1 MYRALKFALSRQ
13 RRPSG
18 RQCVLWQKS
27 EWSTTMFGRSSYN
40 GAARLDGKTAIVTG
54 SNTGIGKCTVLD
66 FVKRGE
72 LTFLFAA

>member
-1 MYRALKFALSRQ
+1 MVGCSRYR
-13 RRPSG
+13 
-18 RQCVLWQKS
+18 
-27 EWSTTMFGRSSYN
+27 

-72 LTFLFAA
+72 LTCLFAVYGDAKMVGTFQTSVTTAMSMTYGGSGGSP